1 MRAIRPYH
9 FVRWT
14 ALATLALVALFLLAE
29 RGWDSKAEGPASVKE
44 EQGTAQPARNS
55 LWRDPFSLL
64 TRRRGR
70 QRPLGGESKTQAI
83 LEYEQN
89 RWPF

>member
-1 MRAIRPYH
+1 MRTIRPYH

-29 RGWDSKAEGPASVKE
+29 RGWGSIAERPASVQK
-44 EQGTAQPARNS
+44 EQGTAQPAQSS
-55 LWRDPFSLL
+55 LWRDPYSLL

-70 QRPLGGESKTQAI
+70 QRVLGGESKTQAV
-83 LEYEQN
+83 LEYG
-89 RWPF
+89 